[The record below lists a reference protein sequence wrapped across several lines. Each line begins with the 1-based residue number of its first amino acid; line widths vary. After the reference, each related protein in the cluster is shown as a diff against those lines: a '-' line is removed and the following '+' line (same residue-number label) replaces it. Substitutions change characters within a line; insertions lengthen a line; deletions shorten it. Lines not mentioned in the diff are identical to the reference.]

1 MGDPDLQSLSAVDVV
16 FLRARLSCLSC
27 LSTVASFKAACLVW
41 TIMLQND
48 VCVGSL
54 DLFELQKESSS
65 LLRMNSKNV
74 LLKTESA
81 SFLAFKSVT

>member
-1 MGDPDLQSLSAVDVV
+1 MGDPDLQSLSAIDVV

-41 TIMLQND
+41 TVMLEND
-48 VCVGSL
+48 VCFGSL
-54 DLFELQKESSS
+54 KSVFEPQKESSS
-65 LLRMNSKNV
+65 LFKNE

-81 SFLAFKSVT
+81 SFLAFKNVT